1 METDKHAAAEEHLA
15 VFKLAGEYH
24 ALEITRIREIIR
36 WRSITPLPRSP
47 EFVEGLIDLRGHVI
61 PVVDLRKRLQLEAA
75 PVDRQTRI
83 VVVESGSQMI
93 GLVVDAVVEIVRVPG
108 ESVEPVPDLVA
119 TGPNAGAFRGVAN
132 VRDRLV
138 ILLNLE
144 RLLHTEEHPAA
155 ASLSGDVPEPV

>member
-36 WRSITPLPRSP
+36 WRSITPLPGSP
-47 EFVEGLIDLRGHVI
+47 AFVEGLIDLRGHVI
-61 PVVDLRKRLQLEAA
+61 PVVDLRKRLRLEAA

-83 VVVESGSQMI
+83 VVVESGSRRI
-93 GLVVDAVVEIVRVPG
+93 GLVVDAVAEIVRVPG

-119 TGPNAGAFRGVAN
+119 TGPNAGSFRGVAN
-132 VRDRLV
+132 IRDHLV
-138 ILLNLE
+138 MLLNLE
-144 RLLHTEEHPAA
+144 RLLNHGDHQEAT
-155 ASLSGDVPEPV
+155 SGDVPEST